1 MEAVHN
7 IAMISALLGL
17 GFFLVIGIAILLM
30 VIWAAGEDR

>member
-30 VIWAAGEDR
+30 VIWAAGDDR

>member
-17 GFFLVIGIAILLM
+17 GFFLIVGLAVLLM
-30 VIWAAGEDR
+30 VIWAAGEDK